1 MWLITASPVA
11 MIRSRSPWTPVATT
25 LPAHSPAA
33 TFNSIRLATKRRVPD
48 RERAD
53 RGDLE
58 AIGRR
63 LGRNHAD
70 VNSDDDGGRLGA
82 RDPLPDL
89 HRRDAAGRRHADPA
103 RTPQRAAGGHR
114 HAPVAPRSLARRV
127 D

>member
-58 AIGRR
+58 AVGRR

-70 VNSDDDGGRLGA
+70 VHSDDGGRLGD
-82 RDPLPDL
+82 RDPLPAL

-103 RTPQRAAGGHR
+103 RAPQRAAGGHR
-114 HAPVAPRSLARRV
+114 HAPV
-127 D
+127 